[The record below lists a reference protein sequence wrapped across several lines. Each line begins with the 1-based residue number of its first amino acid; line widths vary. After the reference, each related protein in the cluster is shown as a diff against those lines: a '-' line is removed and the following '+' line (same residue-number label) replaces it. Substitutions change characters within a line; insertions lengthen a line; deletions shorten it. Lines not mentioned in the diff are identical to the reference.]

1 MKIRVIE
8 GIPTGSPQSFSEHV
22 RLSSDWK
29 LYTPLTDAYDQLRYY
44 PSDRYD
50 SESDSVI
57 QELLETP
64 NYTETI
70 LQEIRLMRN
79 RLLTESDWT
88 QLSDSPLSQEEKG
101 LWSIYRQELR
111 DIPESIPSDISFSDI
126 IWPTKPE

>member
-8 GIPTGSPQSFSEHV
+8 RVPTGSPQTFSEHT
-22 RLSSDWK
+22 RISSDWK
-29 LYTPLTDAYDQLRYY
+29 TYNPLTEEYDQLRYY

-57 QELLETP
+57 QELLEIT
-64 NYTETI
+64 NYAETI

-79 RLLTESDWT
+79 KLLMESDWT
-88 QLSDSPLSQEEKG
+88 QLSDSPLSQEERD

-111 DIPESIPSDISFSDI
+111 DIPESVPSNTSFPDI

>member
-8 GIPTGSPQSFSEHV
+8 GIPTGSPQTFSEHV

-29 LYTPLTDAYDQLRYY
+29 PYNPLTDAYDQLRYY

-57 QELLETP
+57 QELLEIP
-64 NYTETI
+64 NYVETI
-70 LQEIRLMRN
+70 LQEIRSIRNKLLM
-79 RLLTESDWT
+79 ESDWT
-88 QLSDSPLSQEEKG
+88 QLPDSPLSPEKRD

-111 DIPESIPSDISFSDI
+111 DIPESVPSNTSFSDI